1 MNARRIKS
9 ATKNAPAASAA
20 EQASKLEVAVIR
32 LQRARHVVH
41 CIECAAAAGSEIE
54 LGPVA
59 FVAVD
64 LIDRVLEDLMPFG
77 FANED
82 AAQD

>member
-1 MNARRIKS
+1 MNTPRIKS
-9 ATKNAPAASAA
+9 AKKKLFATLTT

-41 CIECAAAAGSEIE
+41 CIECAAASNSEIE

-64 LIDRVLEDLMPFG
+64 LIDRVLDDLASFSIEHDE
-77 FANED
+77 NV
-82 AAQD
+82 